1 MKFNKTFKTIALST
15 LVTVMFIASTTN
27 ASAYTIYRSS
37 NNTRFKYNAS
47 ENLGAIT
54 SYKINTSNFQAKV
67 NNLINSAPKN
77 TNNVLITNWSRVKIG
92 SKSSSNGYTI
102 PKHNVVQ
109 PSTPINDTEVEQTT
123 PIVNE
128 PTQETPVTNE
138 PSKSAPIVKE
148 PTQQAPVKK
157 PQEPTNTPTVEQDQ
171 PESTQNA
178 RHSLT
183 SSELQLIEYVN
194 QARIDAGLNTLK
206 IDVDLSYVAR
216 VKSEDMYENNYFS
229 HTSPTYGSPFD
240 MMKSFGIKYTRAA
253 ENLAKT
259 SSVQSAHNGLMN
271 SEGHRKNILT
281 SGFTHIG
288 VGIKNGYY
296 TQMFITK

>member
-1 MKFNKTFKTIALST
+1 
-15 LVTVMFIASTTN
+15 MFIASTTN

-37 NNTRFKYNAS
+37 NNTRFKYN
-47 ENLGAIT
+47 T
-54 SYKINTSNFQAKV
+54 SRNIDTVTSFKINTSNFQVKI
-67 NNLINSAPKN
+67 NNSINSVTKN
-77 TNNVLITNWSRVKIG
+77 TNNVLITNWSKVRIG
-92 SKSSSNGYTI
+92 GNTSSNGYTI

-109 PSTPINDTEVEQTT
+109 PSTPINDTEVEQAT
-123 PIVNE
+123 PIVKE
-128 PTQETPVTNE
+128 PTKPAPVINE
-138 PSKSAPIVKE
+138 PSKSAPVVKE
-148 PTQQAPVKK
+148 P
-157 PQEPTNTPTVEQDQ
+157 QEATNTPTVEQEK
-171 PESTQNA
+171 PEVTQNA

-271 SEGHRKNILT
+271 SEGHRKNILAP
-281 SGFTHIG
+281 GFTHIG